1 MEVIVVV
8 VKLLQWFED
17 LEILFLESSKVPFK
31 KKCSFSHLCCR
42 KTEALTPVHIKWLE
56 MRNQVMNKP
65 LI

>member
-31 KKCSFSHLCCR
+31 KCFSHLCCR

-56 MRNQVMNKP
+56 MRNQVTNKP

>member
-1 MEVIVVV
+1 MVVL
-8 VKLLQWFED
+8 KLQRFED
-17 LEILFLESSKVPFK
+17 LEILFLESSEVPFK
-31 KKCSFSHLCCR
+31 KKCSFSHLCCK